1 MCRGARVRE
10 RDSAREEAERR
21 SPLPLRATGI
31 VLTLWVTTLVFAAFV
46 IVPLLFATCFPTPG

>member
-1 MCRGARVRE
+1 MRE
-10 RDSAREEAERR
+10 RESAREEAERR

-46 IVPLLFATCFPTPG
+46 IVPLLFATCYPTPG